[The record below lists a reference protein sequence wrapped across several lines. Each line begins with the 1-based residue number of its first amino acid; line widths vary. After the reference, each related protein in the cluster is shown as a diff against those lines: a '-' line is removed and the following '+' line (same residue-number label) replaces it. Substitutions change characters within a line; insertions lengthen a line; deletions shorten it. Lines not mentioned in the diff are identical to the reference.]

1 MPYVRAAKERIS
13 RGLQFTPGMK
23 VGYIITNSNS
33 SPMEVK
39 AWLVDEIG
47 GEPPKPDPQYYIN
60 RLAKSLGR
68 ITSALDFDESKLK
81 DYAKNPSTQKSLFD
95 F

>member
-1 MPYVRAAKERIS
+1 
-13 RGLQFTPGMK
+13 MK
-23 VGYIITNSNS
+23 VGYIITNSKS
-33 SPMEVK
+33 SPMEVR

-47 GEPPKPDPQYYIN
+47 GEPPKPDPQYYVN

-68 ITSALDFDESKLK
+68 ITSALNFDESKLK

>member
-1 MPYVRAAKERIS
+1 MSYEEVHKIAKGRIWS
-13 RGLQFTPGMK
+13 GEQALQIG
-23 VGYIITNSNS
+23 
-33 SPMEVK
+33 
-39 AWLVDEIG
+39 LVDEIG
-47 GEPPKPDPQYYIN
+47 GDPPKPDPQYYVN

-68 ITSALDFDESKLK
+68 ITSALNFDESKLK

>member
-1 MPYVRAAKERIS
+1 M
-13 RGLQFTPGMK
+13 
-23 VGYIITNSNS
+23 S
-33 SPMEVK
+33 SLILSQVK

-47 GEPPKPDPQYYIN
+47 GEPPKPDPQYYVN

-68 ITSALDFDESKLK
+68 ITSALNFDESKLK